1 VFTNLLCGDASLA
14 NRHHS
19 QPQEPEDWHRRSDLE
34 HRGNGAPDRCRAI
47 AHDHG
52 QMRAKSILLM
62 QRLPWESCAWY
73 FTVDVGARRYN
84 TETASWFAGVVGKFA
99 SFVADLTENSASNP
113 VRKFFV
119 KRVEK
124 VTDN

>member
-1 VFTNLLCGDASLA
+1 MTTPKRPAG
-14 NRHHS
+14 S
-19 QPQEPEDWHRRSDLE
+19 Q
-34 HRGNGAPDRCRAI
+34 
-47 AHDHG
+47 
-52 QMRAKSILLM
+52 
-62 QRLPWESCAWY
+62 
-73 FTVDVGARRYN
+73 
-84 TETASWFAGVVGKFA
+84 GVVGKFA

>member
-1 VFTNLLCGDASLA
+1 MGILPSMLELA
-14 NRHHS
+14 DTTPKRPPGS
-19 QPQEPEDWHRRSDLE
+19 Q
-34 HRGNGAPDRCRAI
+34 
-47 AHDHG
+47 
-52 QMRAKSILLM
+52 
-62 QRLPWESCAWY
+62 
-73 FTVDVGARRYN
+73 
-84 TETASWFAGVVGKFA
+84 GVVGKFA